1 MQKSKR
7 VKQGFFLSMYPAM
20 EIEGVQYWPGER
32 LVGQKRTGLGET
44 SGAEKDWPGRGQWGR
59 KGLAWERPV
68 GQERTGLGEVS
79 GAKRTGLGETSGT
92 GKDWPGRDQWGRKG
106 LAWERSVEQERKPD
120 NMSPGGTTL
129 ERPPAR
135 QETQRMEFS
144 PWVGKVPGRRK
155 RKDQE
160 K

>member
-32 LVGQKRTGLGET
+32 LVGQKRTGLGEV
-44 SGAEKDWPGRGQWGR
+44 SGAE
-59 KGLAWERPV
+59 
-68 GQERTGLGEVS
+68 
-79 GAKRTGLGETSGT
+79 
-92 GKDWPGRDQWGRKG
+92 KDWPGRDQWGRKG
-106 LAWERSVEQERKPD
+106 LAWERSVEQKGLAWERPVGQERKPD

-155 RKDQE
+155 GKDQE